1 MSIPQVEFDAKA
13 IRLERIFDNTEKM
26 GYVNDGLV
34 CEKVNNV
41 YGKLM
46 FGEVPE
52 DRPITYASYVMSVD
66 GKIAFEDNEVGP
78 MIAKTNH
85 LDKDGATA
93 DFWVLNLLRANCDGI
108 IIGSGTMI
116 KEPDYSG
123 SAYDPDLLLARI
135 DNGKSVAPWTVIVT
149 TTGKN
154 IPFGNPV
161 FRRKRFQCW

>member
-52 DRPITYASYVMSVD
+52 DRPITYASYVMSLMVKLHS
-66 GKIAFEDNEVGP
+66 KI
-78 MIAKTNH
+78 MK
-85 LDKDGATA
+85 LD
-93 DFWVLNLLRANCDGI
+93 R
-108 IIGSGTMI
+108 
-116 KEPDYSG
+116 
-123 SAYDPDLLLARI
+123 
-135 DNGKSVAPWTVIVT
+135 
-149 TTGKN
+149 
-154 IPFGNPV
+154 
-161 FRRKRFQCW
+161 